1 MKKELKKDITEVLPL
16 LAQRD
21 HDWALPKMESKFKQ
35 LYGGWVAQQIRHNI
49 RTRDFFS
56 RSWKRN
62 WLPIDDWRQ
71 WRNYAMQ

>member
-1 MKKELKKDITEVLPL
+1 MKKELKKDITEVLEL

-21 HDWALPKMESKFKQ
+21 PAWAHPKMLPKFKQ